1 MARPGFEETVLDAAG
16 NRHNGLRMISPAAM
30 DGDVPMTPA
39 QQLSA
44 LIASPGCTLV
54 PGAYD
59 AWTARLVAQAGFGA
73 CYMTGFGV
81 SGAFL
86 GAPDIGLMTA
96 TQMADNAA
104 RMVDAAGIP
113 VIADGDTGYGNVLNV
128 RHTVAAYRRAGVA
141 AIQLEDQDF
150 PKRCG
155 HMAGKQVIAA
165 AEMVA
170 KIKTAKDTAGDAVL
184 VIARTDSRSTHGLDE
199 AIARGLVFRDAGA
212 DVVFVEA
219 PVDRTEMRTICQQV
233 TDVPLLANIVEG
245 GRTPYLDVDA
255 LADIGFRLAIYPLSL
270 LITATRALR
279 ATLDD
284 LRAHGKAPPHLQ
296 GGFDDMC
303 QTAGLDAYMTYAGH
317 QEAGAPS

>member
-1 MARPGFEETVLDAAG
+1 M
-16 NRHNGLRMISPAAM
+16 NS
-30 DGDVPMTPA
+30 A
-39 QQLSA
+39 QQLA
-44 LIASPGCTLV
+44 RLIASPGCSLA

-59 AWTARLVAQAGFGA
+59 AWTARLVAQAGFDA

-104 RMVDAAGIP
+104 RMVDAAEIP

-155 HMAGKQVIAA
+155 HLAGKRVIASE
-165 AEMVA
+165 EMVA
-170 KIKTAKDTAGDAVL
+170 KIKTAKDTAGDEVL
-184 VIARTDSRSTHGLDE
+184 VVARTDSRSTHGLDE
-199 AIARGLVFRDAGA
+199 AIARGLSFRDAGA
-212 DVVFVEA
+212 DIVFIEA
-219 PVDRTEMRTICQQV
+219 PVDRDEMRIICQRV
-233 TDVPLLANIVEG
+233 TGVPLLANIVEG
-245 GRTPYLDVDA
+245 GKTPCLDADT
-255 LADIGFRLAIYPLSL
+255 LAGIGYQLAIYPLSL
-270 LITATRALR
+270 LITATRAMR
-279 ATLDD
+279 ATLGD
-284 LRAHGKAPPHLQ
+284 LRTQGKAPDHLQ

-303 QTAGLDAYMTYAGH
+303 QTAGLEAYMTYAQR

>member
-1 MARPGFEETVLDAAG
+1 
-16 NRHNGLRMISPAAM
+16 
-30 DGDVPMTPA
+30 MTPA
-39 QQLSA
+39 HQLST
-44 LIASPGCTLV
+44 LIAAPGCTLI

-104 RMVDAAGIP
+104 RMADAAGIP
-113 VIADGDTGYGNVLNV
+113 IVADGDTGYGNVLNV

-155 HMAGKQVIAA
+155 HLAGKQVIAA
-165 AEMVA
+165 AEMAA

-199 AIARGLVFRDAGA
+199 AIDRGLSFRDAGA
-212 DVVFVEA
+212 DVVFIEA
-219 PVDRTEMRTICQQV
+219 PIDRDEMHTICRRV
-233 TDVPLLANIVEG
+233 TGVPLLANIVEG
-245 GRTPYLDVDA
+245 GKTPYLDADT
-255 LADIGFRLAIYPLSL
+255 LAGIGYQLAIYPLSL
-270 LITATRALR
+270 LITATRAMR
-279 ATLDD
+279 ATLGD
-284 LRAHGKAPPHLQ
+284 LRAQGKAPDHLQ

-303 QTAGLDAYMTYAGH
+303 ETAGLEAYMRYAER
-317 QEAGAPS
+317 QETGAAS

>member
-1 MARPGFEETVLDAAG
+1 MDRE
-16 NRHNGLRMISPAAM
+16 RSPAVT
-30 DGDVPMTPA
+30 DRDLPMTPA
-39 QQLSA
+39 QQLST
-44 LIASPGCTLV
+44 LIAAPGCTLI

-104 RMVDAAGIP
+104 RMADAAGIP
-113 VIADGDTGYGNVLNV
+113 IVADGDTGYGNVLNV

-155 HMAGKQVIAA
+155 HLAGKQVIAA
-165 AEMVA
+165 AEMAA

-199 AIARGLVFRDAGA
+199 AIDRGLSFRDAGA
-212 DVVFVEA
+212 DVVFIEA
-219 PVDRTEMRTICQQV
+219 PIDRDEMHTICRRV
-233 TDVPLLANIVEG
+233 TGVPLLANIVEG
-245 GRTPYLDVDA
+245 GKTPYLDADT
-255 LADIGFRLAIYPLSL
+255 LAGIGYQLAIYPLSL
-270 LITATRALR
+270 LITATRAMR
-279 ATLDD
+279 ATLGD
-284 LRAHGKAPPHLQ
+284 LRAQGKAPDHLQ

-303 QTAGLDAYMTYAGH
+303 ETAGLEAYMRYAER
-317 QEAGAPS
+317 QETGAAS

>member
-1 MARPGFEETVLDAAG
+1 
-16 NRHNGLRMISPAAM
+16 
-30 DGDVPMTPA
+30 MTPA

-44 LIASPGCTLV
+44 LIAAPGCTLI

-81 SGAFL
+81 SGAYL

-104 RMVDAAGIP
+104 RMADAAGIP
-113 VIADGDTGYGNVLNV
+113 IVADGDTGYGNVLNV

-155 HMAGKQVIAA
+155 HMAGKQVITA

-170 KIKTAKDTAGDAVL
+170 KIKTAKDTASDAVL

-199 AIARGLVFRDAGA
+199 AIDRGLRFRDAGA
-212 DVVFVEA
+212 DVVFIEA
-219 PVDRTEMRTICQQV
+219 PIDRDEMRTICRRV
-233 TDVPLLANIVEG
+233 TGVPLLANIVEG
-245 GRTPYLDVDA
+245 GKTPYLDADT
-255 LADIGFRLAIYPLSL
+255 LAGIGYQLAIYPLSL
-270 LITATRALR
+270 LVTATRAMR
-279 ATLDD
+279 ATLGD
-284 LRAHGKAPPHLQ
+284 LRAQGKAPDHLQ

-303 QTAGLDAYMTYAGH
+303 ETAGLEAYMRYAER
-317 QEAGAPS
+317 QETGAAS

>member
-1 MARPGFEETVLDAAG
+1 
-16 NRHNGLRMISPAAM
+16 
-30 DGDVPMTPA
+30 MTPA
-39 QQLSA
+39 QQLST
-44 LIASPGCTLV
+44 LIAAPGCTLI

-104 RMVDAAGIP
+104 RMADAAGIP
-113 VIADGDTGYGNVLNV
+113 IVADGDTGYGNVLNV

-155 HMAGKQVIAA
+155 HLAGKQVIAA
-165 AEMVA
+165 AEMAA

-184 VIARTDSRSTHGLDE
+184 VIARTDSRSTHGMDE
-199 AIARGLVFRDAGA
+199 AIDRGLSFRDAGA
-212 DVVFVEA
+212 DVVFIEA
-219 PVDRTEMRTICQQV
+219 PIDRDEMHTICRRV
-233 TDVPLLANIVEG
+233 TGVPLLANIVEG
-245 GRTPYLDVDA
+245 GKTPYLDADT
-255 LADIGFRLAIYPLSL
+255 LAGIGYQLAIYPLSL
-270 LITATRALR
+270 LITATRAMR
-279 ATLDD
+279 ATLGD
-284 LRAHGKAPPHLQ
+284 LRAQGKAPDHLQ

-303 QTAGLDAYMTYAGH
+303 ETAGLEAYMRYAER
-317 QEAGAPS
+317 QETGAAS

>member
-1 MARPGFEETVLDAAG
+1 
-16 NRHNGLRMISPAAM
+16 
-30 DGDVPMTPA
+30 MTPA
-39 QQLSA
+39 QQLST
-44 LIASPGCTLV
+44 LIAAPGCTLI

-104 RMVDAAGIP
+104 RMADAAGIP
-113 VIADGDTGYGNVLNV
+113 IVADGDTGYGNVLNV

-155 HMAGKQVIAA
+155 HLAGKQVIAA
-165 AEMVA
+165 AEMAA

-199 AIARGLVFRDAGA
+199 AIDRGLSFRDAGA
-212 DVVFVEA
+212 DVVFIEA
-219 PVDRTEMRTICQQV
+219 PIDRDEMHTICRRV
-233 TDVPLLANIVEG
+233 TGVPLLANIVEG
-245 GRTPYLDVDA
+245 GKTPYLDADT
-255 LADIGFRLAIYPLSL
+255 LAGIGYQLAIYPLSL
-270 LITATRALR
+270 LITATRAMR
-279 ATLDD
+279 ATLGD
-284 LRAHGKAPPHLQ
+284 LRAQGKAPDHLQ

-303 QTAGLDAYMTYAGH
+303 ETAGLEAYMRYAER
-317 QEAGAPS
+317 QETGAASCPGRPAGCHWPRRPSWP

>member
-1 MARPGFEETVLDAAG
+1 M
-16 NRHNGLRMISPAAM
+16 NS
-30 DGDVPMTPA
+30 A
-39 QQLSA
+39 QQLA
-44 LIASPGCTLV
+44 RLIASPGCSLA

-59 AWTARLVAQAGFGA
+59 AWTARLVAQAGFDA

-104 RMVDAAGIP
+104 RMVDAAEIP

-155 HMAGKQVIAA
+155 HLAGKRVIASE
-165 AEMVA
+165 EMVA
-170 KIKTAKDTAGDAVL
+170 KIKTAKDTAGDEVL
-184 VIARTDSRSTHGLDE
+184 VVARTDSRSTHGSDE
-199 AIARGLVFRDAGA
+199 AIARGLSFRDAGA
-212 DVVFVEA
+212 DVVFIEA
-219 PVDRTEMRTICQQV
+219 PVDRDEMRTICQRV
-233 TDVPLLANIVEG
+233 TGVPLLANIVEG
-245 GRTPYLDVDA
+245 GKTPCLDADT
-255 LADIGFRLAIYPLSL
+255 LADIGYQLAIYPLSL
-270 LITATRALR
+270 LITATRAMR
-279 ATLDD
+279 ATLGD
-284 LRAHGKAPPHLQ
+284 LRTQGKAPDHLQ

-303 QTAGLDAYMTYAGH
+303 QTADLEAYMTYAE
-317 QEAGAPS
+317 QKEAGASS

>member
-1 MARPGFEETVLDAAG
+1 
-16 NRHNGLRMISPAAM
+16 
-30 DGDVPMTPA
+30 MTPA
-39 QQLSA
+39 QQLST
-44 LIASPGCTLV
+44 LIAAPGCTLI

-104 RMVDAAGIP
+104 RMADAAGIP
-113 VIADGDTGYGNVLNV
+113 IVADGDTGYGNVLNV

-155 HMAGKQVIAA
+155 HLAGKQVIAA
-165 AEMVA
+165 AEMAA

-199 AIARGLVFRDAGA
+199 AIDRGLSFRDAGA
-212 DVVFVEA
+212 DVVFIEA
-219 PVDRTEMRTICQQV
+219 PIDRDEMHTICRRV
-233 TDVPLLANIVEG
+233 TGVPLLANIVEG
-245 GRTPYLDVDA
+245 GKTPYLDADT
-255 LADIGFRLAIYPLSL
+255 LAGIGYQLAIYPLSL
-270 LITATRALR
+270 LITATRAMR
-279 ATLDD
+279 ATLGD
-284 LRAHGKAPPHLQ
+284 LRAQGKAPDHLQ

-303 QTAGLDAYMTYAGH
+303 ETAGLEAYMRYAER
-317 QEAGAPS
+317 QETGAAS

>member
-1 MARPGFEETVLDAAG
+1 MDCER
-16 NRHNGLRMISPAAM
+16 SPAVM
-30 DGDVPMTPA
+30 DRDVPMTPA
-39 QQLSA
+39 QQLSV
-44 LIASPGCTLV
+44 LIAAPGCTLI

-104 RMVDAAGIP
+104 RMADAAGIP
-113 VIADGDTGYGNVLNV
+113 IVADGDTGYGNVLNV

-155 HMAGKQVIAA
+155 HMTGKQVIAA

-170 KIKTAKDTAGDAVL
+170 KIKTAKDTAGDAAL
-184 VIARTDSRSTHGLDE
+184 IIARTDSRSTHGLDE
-199 AIARGLVFRDAGA
+199 AVDRGLSFRDAGA
-212 DVVFVEA
+212 DVVFIEA
-219 PVDRTEMRTICQQV
+219 PVDRDEMRTICRRV
-233 TDVPLLANIVEG
+233 TGVPLLANIVEG
-245 GRTPYLDVDA
+245 GKTPYLDADT
-255 LADIGFRLAIYPLSL
+255 LAGIGYQLAIYPLSL
-270 LITATRALR
+270 LITATRAIR
-279 ATLDD
+279 VTLGD
-284 LRAHGKAPPHLQ
+284 LHTQGKAPDHLQ

-303 QTAGLDAYMTYAGH
+303 ETAGLENYLRYAER
-317 QEAGAPS
+317 QETGAPS

>member
-1 MARPGFEETVLDAAG
+1 
-16 NRHNGLRMISPAAM
+16 
-30 DGDVPMTPA
+30 MTPA

-44 LIASPGCTLV
+44 LIADPGCTLV

-104 RMVDAAGIP
+104 RMADAAGIP
-113 VIADGDTGYGNVLNV
+113 IVADGDTGYGNVLNV

-165 AEMVA
+165 TEMVA

-199 AIARGLVFRDAGA
+199 AIARGLSFRDAGA

-219 PVDRTEMRTICQQV
+219 PVDRDEMHAICRRV
-233 TDVPLLANIVEG
+233 TGVPLLANIVEG
-245 GRTPYLDVDA
+245 GKTPYLDADT
-255 LADIGFRLAIYPLSL
+255 LAGIGYQLAIYPLSL
-270 LITATRALR
+270 LVTATRAMR
-279 ATLDD
+279 ETLGD
-284 LRAHGKAPPHLQ
+284 LRTRGKAPDHLQ

-303 QTAGLDAYMTYAGH
+303 ETAGLEAYMRYAER
-317 QEAGAPS
+317 QETGAPS

>member
-1 MARPGFEETVLDAAG
+1 
-16 NRHNGLRMISPAAM
+16 
-30 DGDVPMTPA
+30 MTPA

-44 LIASPGCTLV
+44 LIAAHGCTLI

-81 SGAFL
+81 SGAYL

-104 RMVDAAGIP
+104 RMADAAGIP
-113 VIADGDTGYGNVLNV
+113 IVADGDTGYGNVLNV

-155 HMAGKQVIAA
+155 HMAGKQVITA

-170 KIKTAKDTAGDAVL
+170 KIKTAKDTASDAVL

-199 AIARGLVFRDAGA
+199 AIDRGLRFRDAGA
-212 DVVFVEA
+212 DVVFIEA
-219 PVDRTEMRTICQQV
+219 PIDRDEMRTICRRV
-233 TDVPLLANIVEG
+233 TGVPLLANIVEG
-245 GRTPYLDVDA
+245 GKTPYLDADT
-255 LADIGFRLAIYPLSL
+255 LAGIGYQLAIYPLSL
-270 LITATRALR
+270 LVTATRAMR
-279 ATLDD
+279 ATLGD
-284 LRAHGKAPPHLQ
+284 LRAQGKAPDHLQ

-303 QTAGLDAYMTYAGH
+303 ETAGLEAYMRYAER
-317 QEAGAPS
+317 QETGAAS

>member
-1 MARPGFEETVLDAAG
+1 MDRE
-16 NRHNGLRMISPAAM
+16 RSPAVT
-30 DGDVPMTPA
+30 DRDLPMTPA
-39 QQLSA
+39 QQLST
-44 LIASPGCTLV
+44 LIAAPGCTLI

-104 RMVDAAGIP
+104 RMADAAGIP
-113 VIADGDTGYGNVLNV
+113 IVAAGATGYGNVLNV

-155 HMAGKQVIAA
+155 HLAGKQVIAA
-165 AEMVA
+165 AEMAA

-199 AIARGLVFRDAGA
+199 AIDRGLSFRDAGA
-212 DVVFVEA
+212 DVVFIEA
-219 PVDRTEMRTICQQV
+219 PIDRDEMHTICRRV
-233 TDVPLLANIVEG
+233 TGVPLLANIVEG
-245 GRTPYLDVDA
+245 GKTPYLDADT
-255 LADIGFRLAIYPLSL
+255 LAGIGYQLAIYPLSL
-270 LITATRALR
+270 LITATRAMR
-279 ATLDD
+279 ATLGD
-284 LRAHGKAPPHLQ
+284 LRAQGKAPDHLQ
-296 GGFDDMC
+296 GGFDD
-303 QTAGLDAYMTYAGH
+303 
-317 QEAGAPS
+317 

>member
-1 MARPGFEETVLDAAG
+1 
-16 NRHNGLRMISPAAM
+16 
-30 DGDVPMTPA
+30 MTPA

-44 LIASPGCTLV
+44 LIADPGCTLV

-104 RMVDAAGIP
+104 RMADAAGIP
-113 VIADGDTGYGNVLNV
+113 IVADGDTGYGNVLNV

-199 AIARGLVFRDAGA
+199 AIARGLSFRDAGA

-219 PVDRTEMRTICQQV
+219 PVDRDEMHAICRRV
-233 TDVPLLANIVEG
+233 TGVPLLANIVEG
-245 GRTPYLDVDA
+245 GKTPYLDADT
-255 LADIGFRLAIYPLSL
+255 LAGIGYQLAIYPLSL
-270 LITATRALR
+270 LITATRAMR
-279 ATLDD
+279 ATLGD
-284 LRAHGKAPPHLQ
+284 LRTRGKAPDHLE

-303 QTAGLDAYMTYAGH
+303 ETAGLEAYMRYAER
-317 QEAGAPS
+317 QEPGAPS